1 MNRKLLSRWLDD
13 YFILFALFLLI
24 ALFGATSDHFLSAAT
39 ASTILNQL
47 PSLMLATV
55 GMTLVMMVGGID
67 LSVGSLL
74 ALSAVLIGVATV
86 GWGLPLPLA
95 ILLGVGAATIAGSF
109 SGWLTSYLGLPSFIV
124 TLGMLEAMRGL
135 AYMASN
141 SQTVFIGPRIQGL
154 SLPLPHIDLSPAFLI
169 AVAAILT
176 AQGVLRRTVAGRYIV
191 AIGTNETAARIS
203 GIATRPYRMAMLA
216 TSGFLAGVA
225 GLFNASYLA
234 AADPNAG
241 TGLELSAIA
250 AAVIGGTSLTGGR
263 GSIVGAFIGVLI
275 IAVLQSGLAQ
285 IGLTEPVKRL
295 ITGSVIIVAVLLDR
309 WRAMRRLSRPRKL
322 AGE

>member
-1 MNRKLLSRWLDD
+1 MNRKTVSAWLDE
-13 YFILFALFLLI
+13 YFILFALVVLI

-39 ASTILNQL
+39 LSTVLNQL

-74 ALSAVLIGVATV
+74 ALSAAIIGVATV
-86 GWGLPLPLA
+86 DWGLPLPVA
-95 ILLGVGAATIAGSF
+95 ILLGVGAATVAGSF
-109 SGWLTSYLGLPSFIV
+109 SGWLTSYLGMPSFIV
-124 TLGMLEAMRGL
+124 TLGMLEATRGL
-135 AYMASN
+135 AYMVSN
-141 SQTVFIGPRIQGL
+141 SQTVFIGPRIQAL
-154 SLPLPHIDLSPAFLI
+154 SLPLSHIGLSPAFLI
-169 AVAAILT
+169 ALAAIFV
-176 AQGVLRRTVAGRYIV
+176 AHWVLKRTVAGRYIV
-191 AIGTNETAARIS
+191 AIGTNEIAARIS
-203 GIATRPYRMAMLA
+203 GIATKPYRMAMLA
-216 TSGFLAGVA
+216 ASGFLAGVA

-250 AAVIGGTSLTGGR
+250 AAVIGGTSLMGGR
-263 GSIVGAFIGVLI
+263 GSVIGAFIGVLI

-309 WRAMRRLSRPRKL
+309 WRAKRR
-322 AGE
+322 AA